1 MEAAFLYRDLLDFV
15 KRNSVAGAVVELGRP
30 RAFMRGN
37 LLLLFERCAV
47 FEAGGDGLTPISRV
61 RRSPMAR
68 LSPRSP
74 TRKARPGD
82 QAADA
87 RLGP

>member
-1 MEAAFLYRDLLDFV
+1 MLGRFETRKLDRDFLDFV
-15 KRNSVAGAVVELGRP
+15 ERDGIARP
-30 RAFMRGN
+30 RAFVGGD
-37 LLLLFERCAV
+37 LLGLVERAAIFEV
-47 FEAGGDGLTPISRV
+47 GGDGLTPISRV

-68 LSPRSP
+68 SSPRSP